1 MYAAASGLLAHSEAI
16 SVASDN
22 IANVN
27 TIGFKTQR
35 ARFEDVLGSTVA
47 GAVDNQA
54 SGQGVRLGG
63 VHSLF
68 TQGSLIASRLNT
80 DMAIQGDGFFVL
92 RGAFDGLQDGNFF
105 TRQGQFNIDNEG
117 YLTNYKGLRV
127 QGYTA
132 DKNENLRSTLSDL
145 EIPLTQIVPPKETTA
160 VTLGANLQ
168 PNGSEDFIV
177 NTPSSAVLFGT
188 GGNLPP
194 QNSTDYIAGGL
205 DISTLKEQ
213 VAETDANGDG
223 VVDEAKTY
231 HYTQTT
237 TIYDNAESE
246 AGPQA
251 HTATLYFTQTGDNE
265 WQWRAV
271 VNADEMEPTD
281 AAGNPSLTT
290 TNSDVAV
297 DGVLDADA
305 QYAIIAG
312 GNLSFNADGSIKN
325 DSAAEIT
332 ALEQDPTL
340 NNFLFADTKAEAT
353 ITFGYS
359 SSNIRQDSGS
369 FGVTATADGS
379 LGFQSTDPETTS
391 HFSTSVTLFDS
402 LGVGHNVNVFFNQTQ
417 TGTWEWHALADGAEM
432 ASETDPTETRA
443 GENVVLADGVI
454 TFDNNG
460 KLMTESQTN
469 KTFHFYNTDGTGL
482 VTFDFGENATPEADG
497 GDGGTGLSG
506 LTQFDSTSSVSSI
519 TQDGYASGALAGIK
533 VNLDGKI
540 TGTFTNGER
549 RVLASVALARFV
561 NNDGLIRRDAG
572 HYTESP
578 DSGQALIGQA
588 GTGGRGSII
597 GNNLEQSTV
606 ELASEFVSVISFQ
619 RGFQANSRSI
629 TTADQLLQEAV
640 NLKR

>member
-1 MYAAASGLLAHSEAI
+1 MSVLKSMYAAASGLLAHSEAI

-27 TIGFKTQR
+27 TVGFKTQR

-47 GAVDNQA
+47 GAVENQA

-92 RGAFDGLQDGNFF
+92 RGGYDGLQDGKFF

-132 DKNENLRSTLSDL
+132 DQNERLKSTLSDL
-145 EIPLTQIVPPKETTA
+145 EVPLTQIVPPKESTA
-160 VTLGANLQ
+160 VSMGANLQ

-177 NTPSSAVLFGT
+177 NEPSTSVLFGT

-194 QNSTDYIAGGL
+194 QNSADYVAGGF
-205 DISTLKEQ
+205 DVTTLVEQ
-213 VAETDANGDG
+213 VANTATD
-223 VVDEAKTY
+223 TF
-231 HYTQTT
+231 HYSQTVT
-237 TIYDNAESE
+237 VYDNAEGE
-246 AGPQA
+246 EGPQA
-251 HTATLYFTQTGDNE
+251 HQATIYFTQKSATE
-265 WQWRAV
+265 WDWNAV
-271 VNADEMEPTD
+271 VGADEME
-281 AAGNPSLTT
+281 ASSLTT

-297 DGVLDADA
+297 AGVMDVDAKH
-305 QYAIIAG
+305 AIIAG
-312 GNLSFNADGSIKN
+312 GSLTFTASGELDTTANLTQSGGTTDQTGK
-325 DSAAEIT
+325 
-332 ALEQDPTL
+332 
-340 NNFLFADTKAEAT
+340 NNFLFSNTQSAQVIDFNYA
-353 ITFGYS
+353 
-359 SSNIRQDSGS
+359 SSNIKQDSGS
-369 FGVTATADGS
+369 FGITPTADGS
-379 LGFQSTDPETTS
+379 LGFQSGDPETTS
-391 HFSTSVTLFDS
+391 HFSTSVTLYDT
-402 LGVGHNVNVFFNQTQ
+402 LGVGHNVNVFFNQTA
-417 TGTWEWHALADGAEM
+417 TGEWEWHALADGAEL
-432 ASETDPTETRA
+432 TDENDATLTRA
-443 GENVVLADGVI
+443 GENVVLADGVV

-460 KLMTESQTN
+460 RLMTESQTD
-469 KTFHFYNTDGTGL
+469 KTFHFFNTDGTQL
-482 VTFDFGENATPEADG
+482 VKFDLGDNATAEADG

-506 LTQFDSTSSVSSI
+506 LTQFDSPSSVSAI
-519 TQDGYASGALAGIK
+519 TQDGYASGSLAGIK
-533 VNLDGKI
+533 VGLDGKI
-540 TGTFTNGER
+540 RGTFTNGER
-549 RVLASVALARFV
+549 RILAAVALARFV

-606 ELASEFVSVISFQ
+606 ELANEFVSVISYQ